1 MVHHYDRYVDACSPL
16 LYLDVVLIFKQLD
29 GALDASPSN
38 LELTVV
44 DATGNAVSVGGADTS
59 VSLAQ
64 VGGKGTK
71 IFGQIP

>member
-1 MVHHYDRYVDACSPL
+1 M
-16 LYLDVVLIFKQLD
+16 DVVLIFKQLD

-64 VGGKGTK
+64 VGGWVLVWVLLWMDER
-71 IFGQIP
+71 